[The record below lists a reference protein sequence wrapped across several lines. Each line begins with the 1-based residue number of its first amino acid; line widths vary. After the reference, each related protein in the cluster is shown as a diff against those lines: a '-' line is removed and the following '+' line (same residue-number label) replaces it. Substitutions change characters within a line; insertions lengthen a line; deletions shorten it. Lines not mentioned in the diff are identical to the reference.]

1 MRCSK
6 ANRPSV
12 YPLRELPAG
21 ARQCGVP
28 DVYLLASSRAEKGP
42 IRCRSRVGADG
53 RHRYQGQRTVGSAR
67 RGCLS
72 ETAKRVVPR
81 KVNRNSFRLLQGL
94 WTLWGAE
101 AFLLTFSRKRR
112 KRIPHRFRNR
122 AAVALATSSRS
133 SPKRPRQRSRSAIE
147 VDQQR
152 RSSTDATQEK
162 GRHILW

>member
-28 DVYLLASSRAEKGP
+28 DVYLLASSRTEMDARVAFEK
-42 IRCRSRVGADG
+42 VGADG
-53 RHRYQGQRTVGSAR
+53 RLRYQGQRTVGSAR

-72 ETAKRVVPR
+72 ETARRVVPR
-81 KVNRNSFRLLQGL
+81 KVNCNSFRLLQGL

-101 AFLLTFSRKRR
+101 AFLLTFSRKLR
-112 KRIPHRFRNR
+112 KRIPHGFRNR
-122 AAVALATSSRS
+122 ASVALAT
-133 SPKRPRQRSRSAIE
+133 PGRSRSI
-147 VDQQR
+147 
-152 RSSTDATQEK
+152 SSDTALPMRHRKAMTLSVLSEK
-162 GRHILW
+162 GRHTLW